1 LDVVVAVEAGR
12 SRSLA
17 EYLRREFKILRA
29 KGLRVVIREIQ
40 PGHFRCRL
48 QEKRFFGRRCRDGFR
63 RAVSNAAASLI
74 LSEWETLI
82 GDELVRRASW
92 FEPADWD
99 LIRGRLVTDRAYL
112 RRWRPEIERRVAEHL
127 EHSTVLVIE
136 GFVRFRLR
144 DIVEEVGGMASSL
157 LDEYLL
163 QQENREFIRMLRE
176 YARSKGGQSQT
187 VHVIFSP
194 SRVFRLY
201 DERMCLLASNAESLG
216 VPADDEVNHEDLLI
230 ASVVGLAPRR
240 LVIHGQRCLPA
251 TLETLRGVFGETVEV
266 CTGCNLC
273 SIWHKA

>member
-1 LDVVVAVEAGR
+1 MDVVVATEAGR

-17 EYLRREFKILRA
+17 DYLRREFKILRA
-29 KGLRVVIREIQ
+29 KGLRVSLRETQ

-48 QEKRFFGRRCRDGFR
+48 QEKRFFGRRSHAGFR
-63 RAVSNAAASLI
+63 KAVANAAASLI
-74 LSEWETLI
+74 LSEWEALI
-82 GDELVRRASW
+82 GDELVRQASW
-92 FEPADWD
+92 FEPQDWD
-99 LIRGRLVTDRAYL
+99 LVRGRLGIDRAHL
-112 RRWRPEIERRVAEHL
+112 RRWRPEIERRIAEHL
-127 EHSTVLVIE
+127 EHMAMLVIE

-163 QQENREFIRMLRE
+163 QQENRDFIRMLRN
-176 YARSKGGQSQT
+176 YARNKGGQSEAI
-187 VHVIFSP
+187 HVIFSP
-194 SRVFRLY
+194 SRVFRIY
-201 DERMCLLASNAESLG
+201 DERMCLLASNAEGFG
-216 VPADDEVNHEDLLI
+216 VPVDDEVNHEDLLI

-251 TLETLRGVFGETVEV
+251 TLETLRDVFGDRVEV